1 MTRRASR
8 LETDHP
14 SSAKPQPSGDG
25 VTMKNVTLKMVCRS
39 ANAFTQLLQDAGCD
53 VAPITDD
60 TWRTDAVSWHLFLC
74 HLGGAV
80 VLVNVAIDLQGDD
93 GAMICVTAEARR
105 FLYFWRRRRDVRLV
119 GTLTDMLISKGATLL
134 IRDNTVISKASTPQ
148 GDAVD

>member
-1 MTRRASR
+1 
-8 LETDHP
+8 
-14 SSAKPQPSGDG
+14 
-25 VTMKNVTLKMVCRS
+25 MVCRS
-39 ANAFTQLLQDAGCD
+39 ANAFTQLLKDAGCD

-80 VLVNVAIDLQGDD
+80 ALVNVAIDLQGNNE
-93 GAMICVTAEARR
+93 AMISVTAEARR
-105 FLYFWRRRRDVRLV
+105 FLYFWRRWRDVRLV

-134 IRDNTVISKASTPQ
+134 IQDNTVISKATTPQ